1 MIVADFRE
9 TTHLQIQ
16 ASDYNNIPYNTDDS
30 MESIIAKFIRL
41 NRIPEACKYYM
52 DETGLNDTDAIEF
65 VVDTYKKIDQID
77 KDAFER
83 LLNKLRVLKNKGFI
97 EQAINEYQKF
107 TLSEKNAAETF
118 INDFTTVQRNYPIG
132 SVDLNRNH
140 SSDVL
145 V

>member
-1 MIVADFRE
+1 MI
-9 TTHLQIQ
+9 
-16 ASDYNNIPYNTDDS
+16 
-30 MESIIAKFIRL
+30 L
-41 NRIPEACKYYM
+41 NRIPEACKYYI

-97 EQAINEYQKF
+97 KQAINEYQKF

-118 INDFTTVQRNYPIG
+118 IND
-132 SVDLNRNH
+132 L
-140 SSDVL
+140 
-145 V
+145 

>member
-1 MIVADFRE
+1 
-9 TTHLQIQ
+9 
-16 ASDYNNIPYNTDDS
+16 

-83 LLNKLRVLKNKGFI
+83 LLNKLRVLKIKGL
-97 EQAINEYQKF
+97 
-107 TLSEKNAAETF
+107 LSKQLMNIKIYPIRKNAAETF
-118 INDFTTVQRNYPIG
+118 IND
-132 SVDLNRNH
+132 L
-140 SSDVL
+140 
-145 V
+145 

>member
-1 MIVADFRE
+1 
-9 TTHLQIQ
+9 
-16 ASDYNNIPYNTDDS
+16 

-107 TLSEKNAAETF
+107 TLSEKKMRQKHLLM
-118 INDFTTVQRNYPIG
+118 IYKID
-132 SVDLNRNH
+132 
-140 SSDVL
+140 
-145 V
+145 